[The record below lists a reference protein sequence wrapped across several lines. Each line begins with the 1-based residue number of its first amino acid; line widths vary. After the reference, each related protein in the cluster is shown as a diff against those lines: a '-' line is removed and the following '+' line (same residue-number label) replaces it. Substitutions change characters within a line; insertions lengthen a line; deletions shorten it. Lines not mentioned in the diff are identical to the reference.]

1 MAFTPCAFHGGK
13 YAGGANTFFLRLVR
27 GLEQR
32 GGKLQ
37 ICAND
42 ASLALDYLAMHAVK
56 VSEGDRFLD
65 HAEPCACMVCGGDLG
80 NDPLTFYG
88 NSYPRGKAEAQWW
101 AKCCTVCADAVAE
114 DLHLDEATGR
124 RS

>member
-27 GLEQR
+27 GNEQR

-37 ICAND
+37 LCANC
-42 ASLALDYLAMHAVK
+42 ASLALAYLALHTQK
-56 VSEGDRFLD
+56 VSEGDTFLE
-65 HAEPCACMVCGGDLG
+65 HSVPMACMNCSGDLG
-80 NDPLTFYG
+80 DDPLAFYG

-101 AKCCTVCADAVAE
+101 AQCCNACADAVTE
-114 DLHLDEATGR
+114 DLFLNGASGR